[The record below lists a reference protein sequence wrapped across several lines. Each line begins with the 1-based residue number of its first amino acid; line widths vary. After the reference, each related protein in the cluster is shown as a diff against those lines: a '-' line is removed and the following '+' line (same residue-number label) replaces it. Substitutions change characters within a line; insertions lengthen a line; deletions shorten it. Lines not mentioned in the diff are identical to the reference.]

1 MKPDVEAWLKRRGYV
16 HFDRHI
22 SSAEVERRVLDPKY
36 VTRHGFMPFIGYD
49 LDEPRY
55 DRAKNQIVS
64 KQRPIRFASHL
75 DSHIFAYYSQ
85 SLTKPYEEYLL
96 AHDLTENVLA
106 YRKHP
111 IDGQRKGKCNIH
123 FADEAFE
130 WIKRQGECTAFAF
143 DVEGFFDAIDHQLLK
158 ALWAKLLDQSD
169 LPTDHYRVY
178 RAITKYSWVKM
189 GELAT
194 AMGFGRNRMEKS
206 REPFTRSRTFREK
219 VAKAGLIRTNSN
231 PFGIPQGS
239 PISALLSNLSM
250 MEFDRQANE
259 LTKLWN
265 GYYRRYS
272 DDILVIVP
280 KPFEN
285 EPSSAI
291 FDLLTKSTHGTLK
304 LNDKKTVISSFKVKD
319 RHLTTDTPLAYLGF
333 DFDGQRKLI
342 RQKTILRYQRR
353 MVRAVRSAA
362 RAARGAA
369 ENSGGDGRI
378 WKKDLYERYSH
389 LGRRNFITYAYRCA
403 DIMNAP
409 EIRQQTARHWRR
421 LNQLIDEA

>member
-22 SSAEVERRVLDPKY
+22 ASADIEQRVLDPSY
-36 VTRHGFMPFIGYD
+36 VARHGFMPFIGYD

-55 DRAKNQIVS
+55 DRANKQIVS

-85 SLTKPYEEYLL
+85 LLTGPYEEYLRT
-96 AHDLTENVLA
+96 HNLTGNVLA
-106 YRKHP
+106 YRKHA
-111 IDGQRKGKCNIH
+111 IADQRKGKCNIH
-123 FADEAFE
+123 FANEAFE
-130 WIKRQGECTAFAF
+130 WIKQHGECTALAF
-143 DVEGFFDAIDHQLLK
+143 DVEGFFDSIDHQLLK
-158 ALWAKLLDQSD
+158 ILWCSLLDGSQ
-169 LPTDHYRVY
+169 LPADHYRVF

-189 GELAT
+189 DDLAS

-219 VAKAGLIRTNSN
+219 VAKAGLIRTNPN
-231 PFGIPQGS
+231 TFGIPQGS
-239 PISALLSNLSM
+239 PISALLSNIAM
-250 MEFDRQANE
+250 MEFDKQVNE
-259 LTKLWN
+259 LARAWN

-272 DDILVIVP
+272 DDILFIVP
-280 KPFEN
+280 KHSEN
-285 EPSSAI
+285 EPSAAV
-291 FDLLTKSTHGTLK
+291 FDLLTKATNGTLK
-304 LNDKKTVISSFKVKD
+304 LNDRKTVISSFKLDQGK
-319 RHLTTDTPLAYLGF
+319 LTAETPLGYLGF

-362 RAARGAA
+362 RAARAA
-369 ENSGGDGRI
+369 KKKGDDGRV
-378 WKKDLYERYSH
+378 WKKHLYERYSH

-403 DIMNAP
+403 EIMEAP
-409 EIRQQTARHWRR
+409 EIRQQTRRHWDQLNR
-421 LNQLIDEA
+421 LINET

>member
-1 MKPDVEAWLKRRGYV
+1 
-16 HFDRHI
+16 
-22 SSAEVERRVLDPKY
+22 
-36 VTRHGFMPFIGYD
+36 MPFIGYD
-49 LDEPRY
+49 IDEPRY
-55 DRAKNQIVS
+55 DRTSDQIVS

-75 DSHIFAYYSQ
+75 DSHVFAFYSQ
-85 SLTKPYEEYLL
+85 SLTQPYETYLSDNSL
-96 AHDLTENVLA
+96 SENVLA

-111 IDGQRKGKCNIH
+111 IPGQRKGKCNIH
-123 FADEAFE
+123 FAYEAFE

-143 DVEGFFDAIDHQLLK
+143 DVEGFFDAIDHQMLK
-158 ALWAKLLDQSD
+158 GFWANLLDVAQ
-169 LPTDHYRVY
+169 LPEDHYRVF

-189 GELAT
+189 EDLAA
-194 AMGFGRNRMEKS
+194 AMGFGRNRLEKS

-219 VAKAGLIRTNSN
+219 VAKAGLIRTNEKT
-231 PFGIPQGS
+231 FGIPQGS
-239 PISALLSNLSM
+239 PISALLSNVAM
-250 MEFDRQANE
+250 MEFDRRVEE
-259 LTKLWN
+259 LAKSWN

-280 KPFEN
+280 KQFEN
-285 EPSSAI
+285 QPSAAV
-291 FDLLTKSTHGTLK
+291 FDTLTKSTSGTLK
-304 LNDKKTVISSFKVKD
+304 LNDKKTVISSFTISKGQ
-319 RHLTTDTPLAYLGF
+319 LSADTPLGYLGF

-369 ENSGGDGRI
+369 KNSGGDGRI

-403 DIMNAP
+403 DIMNAT
-409 EIRQQTARHWRR
+409 EIRQQTRRHWVH
-421 LNQLIDEA
+421 LNRLIDEA